1 MKRLLPYSAVLMGL
15 LLLLPRLLTAQQMEP
30 EEPEIVLPRVV
41 LEIEDLSVE
50 TVRTGLPKSEE
61 LPSPWREHPLPEPG
75 ELRITEASFAVQAPD
90 DGAGKPSGRKDFV
103 AEAIVGTGTPNH
115 FFSRISLYKYG
126 GLPEGSLFFQH
137 EMFDGFSENPPGSG
151 YNYRDDTLKGT
162 VRFGIGDVEMRTT
175 GSFSDTER
183 GLQGQGNYYSKLNRK
198 VKGTV
203 AARYEISEQFH
214 LSGELDGWGASQLLV
229 GTPSGERTS
238 ELVLSPQVK
247 GELLLENVY
256 LALTPRVSYR
266 NVASNPALSV
276 TRVGVKG
283 DIGITIGEKYRLD
296 GGIGWFYSDPTY
308 HLLPFHLAFT
318 LTQSELFTLQ
328 LKGGYEIDEYDLAYI
343 FEQYRYSA
351 VGQAL
356 CDSHGWFF
364 DAGSRFTLSERWTL
378 SADVSFKD
386 QSGMITAEGTPDP
399 VTGLFPTRQKKAL
412 RLGVDVG
419 ARWTITSS
427 ISARFGIKSEILD
440 NPEFFPRHKISA
452 DIEHSERS
460 GRYGAGLLSSLF
472 IGENEW
478 VQSPVI
484 DLYGFYRPIDYV
496 RFSLELS
503 DLLLPIAGIPRYS
516 WYPYIERGFGVTL
529 KAQINF

>member
-1 MKRLLPYSAVLMGL
+1 MKRLFLYSTVLFGL
-15 LLLLPRLLTAQQMEP
+15 LFLPQYLVLAQRMEP

-50 TVRTGLPKSEE
+50 KVRTGLPKSEE
-61 LPSPWREHPLPEPG
+61 LPTPWREHPLPEPG
-75 ELRITEASFAVQAPD
+75 ELSIAEASFEVQTPD
-90 DGAGKPSGRKDFV
+90 NGSKKPPARKDFV

-126 GLPEGSLFFQH
+126 EPPEGSLFFQH

-151 YNYRDDTLKGT
+151 YNFRDDTLKGMI
-162 VRFGIGDVEMRTT
+162 RFNVGDVEMRTT

-183 GLQGQGNYYSKLNRK
+183 GLQGKGTYYSKLNRK

-203 AARYEISEQFH
+203 TARYEISEQFH
-214 LSGELDGWGASQLLV
+214 IAGELDGWGASQLLV
-229 GTPSGERTS
+229 GTPSGNRAS
-238 ELVLSPQVK
+238 ELVLSPQIR

-276 TRVGVKG
+276 TRVEVSG
-283 DIGITIGEKYRLD
+283 DFGITLGEKYRLD

-318 LTQSELFTLQ
+318 LTPSELFTLQ
-328 LKGGYEIDEYDLAYI
+328 LKGGYRIDEYNLADIY
-343 FEQYRYSA
+343 EQYRYSA
-351 VGQAL
+351 VGQSL
-356 CDSHGWFF
+356 IDSHGWFF
-364 DAGSRFTLSERWTL
+364 DVGSRFALSDRWML
-378 SADVSFKD
+378 SADVSFMS
-386 QSGMITAEGTPDP
+386 QSGMLTAWGTPDP
-399 VTGLFPTRQKKAL
+399 VTGLFQTRQVEAL
-412 RLGVDVG
+412 RLGVDLS

-427 ISARFGIKSEILD
+427 ISARFAIESEILD
-440 NPEFFPRHKISA
+440 NPEFFPRHRFSA

-460 GRYGAGLLSSLF
+460 GRYGGGLLSSLF
-472 IGENEW
+472 IGEHEW

-484 DLYGFYRPIDYV
+484 DLYGFYRPIEYV
-496 RFSLELS
+496 RFSLELN
-503 DLLLPIAGIPRYS
+503 DLLLPIAGTPRYG